1 MARLLYTLLL
11 WIVLPVLLLRL
22 LIRGFRNPSYWAR
35 WNERFGKCQLY
46 PAGFTAWV
54 HAVSVGEVNAA
65 TPLINQ
71 ILQLKPN
78 CRILVTTMTPTGS
91 DQVAA
96 TFSNR
101 VTHCYAP
108 YDYPFAV
115 RGFLEKNSPRNLI
128 LMETEIWPNMIH
140 YCHQL
145 GTNIIMTNVRLSEKS
160 RRGYAK
166 VLPVIG
172 PALRKVDL
180 FAAQSK
186 DDQERL
192 LALGVD
198 STRISRTGSMKFEIG
213 LPASVR
219 EVAEAVRRDW
229 GRDRTVVIAGS
240 THEGEESL
248 LLELLTQIS
257 DDCPGL
263 LLVLAPRHPERFES
277 VAKLAVREGFES
289 LRRSHHTGQ
298 VSSTVSVQIADTMGE
313 LPMLYAAADIAIVGG
328 SLIRIKG
335 IGGHNILEP
344 CAVGVP
350 VIFGQYMRNFSE
362 ISRLTVE
369 RRAGFQVDS
378 LDELRTALTT
388 LINDPSLRATMGD
401 NGITMV
407 SENAGATNRTLELLF
422 PLLDDPAKQFTQEQ
436 EDSLTTSPLE

>member
-1 MARLLYTLLL
+1 VARLLYTLLL
-11 WIVLPVLLLRL
+11 WIVLPAVLLRL
-22 LIRGFRNPSYWAR
+22 AIRGFRNRSYWSR
-35 WNERFGKCQLY
+35 WNERFGRCQLN
-46 PAGFTAWV
+46 PAGFTVWV

-71 ILQLKPN
+71 ILKQKPG

-91 DQVAA
+91 EQVAA

-115 RGFLEKNSPRNLI
+115 RRFLERSSPKNLI
-128 LMETEIWPNMIH
+128 LMETEIWPNVIH
-140 YCHQL
+140 YCHQR
-145 GTNIIMTNVRLSEKS
+145 GTNILMTNVRLSEKS
-160 RRGYAK
+160 RRGYARI
-166 VLPVIG
+166 LPVIG
-172 PALRKVDL
+172 PALRKVHL
-180 FAAQSK
+180 FAVQSK
-186 DDQERL
+186 GDQDRL
-192 LALGVD
+192 LALGLD
-198 STRISRTGSMKFEIG
+198 ANRISRTGSMKFEIG

-248 LLELLTQIS
+248 LLELLNKIFK
-257 DDCPGL
+257 DCPSL

-277 VAKLAVREGFES
+277 VAKLAARVGFES
-289 LRRSHHTGQ
+289 LRRSHHKGQ
-298 VSSTVSVQIADTMGE
+298 VSSAVSVQIADTMGE

-350 VIFGQYMRNFSE
+350 VIFGRFMRNFSE
-362 ISRLTVE
+362 ISQLAVE
-369 RRAGFQVDS
+369 RQAGFQVGGM
-378 LDELRTALTT
+378 DELRAALTT
-388 LINDPSLRATMGD
+388 LINDPGLRAAMGD
-401 NGITMV
+401 NGIRMV
-407 SENAGATNRTLELLF
+407 SENAGATDRNLELVL
-422 PLLDDPAKQFTQEQ
+422 PLLDDPASQFTR
-436 EDSLTTSPLE
+436 